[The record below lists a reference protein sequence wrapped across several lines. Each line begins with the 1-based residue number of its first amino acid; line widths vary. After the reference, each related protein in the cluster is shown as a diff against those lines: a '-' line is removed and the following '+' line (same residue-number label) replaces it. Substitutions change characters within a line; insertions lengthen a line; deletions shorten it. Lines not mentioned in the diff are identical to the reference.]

1 MIKRLFAIILI
12 FVCASIAWAILG
24 GTIFS
29 RTYDADS
36 RLKSSVER
44 IWGAS
49 QTQRSPN
56 ATYRVSKT
64 RKKISYVDKKKV
76 VKLEK
81 YWLTYTAPLVKSD
94 IQSDIDLD
102 YRQKGLLWYSTYKVN
117 FKSSYEFKNPSKKG
131 QYIEIFFPF
140 PAANAIYDNFKFSV
154 RNKAWVRKSGSSNGV
169 ISGKVYAKPGEVL
182 TLDVA
187 YISSGLDRWNYQFG
201 QGVSEIKDFSLVMNT
216 NFSNIDFPDDSI
228 SPTNK
233 ITTDK
238 GWKLYWQ
245 YNNLI
250 SGVNIGM
257 KLPQKLQPGPL
268 AGQISFFA
276 PVSLLFFIVVVIVIT
291 LIKRIDLHPMH
302 IFFVS
307 AAFFAFHLL
316 LAYLVDHI
324 SIHLAF
330 IISSIVSMLLVVS
343 YLRIAVGKRFAFV
356 EAAGAQLVYLIL
368 FSYAFFF
375 KGFTGLAVTIGAI
388 VTLFVLMQ
396 MTARLNWSEVF
407 SRTPNK
413 GTAK

>member
-1 MIKRLFAIILI
+1 MIKRLLAIILI

-24 GTIFS
+24 ATVFS
-29 RTYDADS
+29 RTYDMDS

-44 IWGAS
+44 IWGAA

-56 ATYRVSKT
+56 ATYRISKT

-81 YWLTYTAPLVKSD
+81 YWLTYTVPLVKSD
-94 IQSDIDLD
+94 IQSDLDLD

-117 FKSSYEFKNPSKKG
+117 FKSSYQFKNPSSKG
-131 QYIEIFFPF
+131 QYVEIFFPF
-140 PAANAIYDNFKFSV
+140 PVASATYDNFKFFL
-154 RNKAWVRKSGSSNGV
+154 RNKEWYSKSNSGNGV
-169 ISGKVYAKPGEVL
+169 ISGKIYAKPGEVL
-182 TLDVA
+182 TVDVA
-187 YISSGLDRWNYQFG
+187 YISNGLDRWNYQFG
-201 QGVSEIKDFSLVMNT
+201 QGVSEIKNFSLVLNT
-216 NFSNIDFPDDSI
+216 NFSDIDFPDDSI

-233 ITTDK
+233 IRTDK
-238 GWKLYWQ
+238 GWKLHWQ

-257 KLPQKLQPGPL
+257 QLPQKLQPGPL

-330 IISSIVSMLLVVS
+330 VISSIVSMLLVVS
-343 YLRIAVGKRFAFV
+343 YLRIAIGKRFAFV
-356 EAAGAQLVYLIL
+356 EAAGAQLVYLVL

-407 SRTPNK
+407 SRKLNK
-413 GTAK
+413 EAAK

>member
-1 MIKRLFAIILI
+1 MIKRLLAIILI

-24 GTIFS
+24 GTVFS
-29 RTYDADS
+29 RTYDMDS

-49 QTQRSPN
+49 QAQRSPN

-81 YWLTYTAPLVKSD
+81 YWLTYTVPLVKSD

-117 FKSSYEFKNPSKKG
+117 FKSSYQFRNPGSKG
-131 QYIEIFFPF
+131 RYVEISFPF
-140 PAANAIYDNFKFSV
+140 PAANATYDNFKFSI
-154 RNKAWVRKSGSSNGV
+154 RDKTWQSKTNSENGV
-169 ISGKVYAKPGEVL
+169 IRGKVYAKPGEIL
-182 TLDVA
+182 TVDVA
-187 YISSGLDRWNYQFG
+187 YISNGLDRWSYQFG
-201 QGVSEIKDFSLVMNT
+201 QGVSEIKNFSLVMNT

-233 ITTDK
+233 TTTEK
-238 GWKLYWQ
+238 GWKLHWQ

-343 YLRIAVGKRFAFV
+343 YLRIAIGKRFAFV

-407 SRTPNK
+407 SRTPSK
-413 GTAK
+413 SAAK

>member
-1 MIKRLFAIILI
+1 MIKRLLAIILI

-29 RTYDADS
+29 RTYDMDS

-64 RKKISYVDKKKV
+64 RKKISYVNKKKV

-81 YWLTYTAPLVKSD
+81 YWVSYSVPLVGSD
-94 IQSDIDLD
+94 IQSDINLD

-117 FKSSYEFKNPSKKG
+117 FKSSYQFKNPSRKG
-131 QYIEIFFPF
+131 QYVRIFFPF
-140 PAANAIYDNFKFSV
+140 PAANATYDNFKFSI
-154 RNKAWVRKSGSSNGV
+154 RNKKWHSKSDTERGV
-169 ISGKVYAKPGEVL
+169 IKGMVYAKPGEVL
-182 TLDVA
+182 TVDVA
-187 YISSGLDRWNYQFG
+187 YISNGLDRWDYQFG
-201 QGVSEIKDFSLVMNT
+201 EGVSEIKDFSLVMNT
-216 NFSNIDFPDDSI
+216 NFFGIDFPDDSI

-233 ITTDK
+233 TRTEK
-238 GWKLYWQ
+238 GWKLHWQ

-307 AAFFAFHLL
+307 AAFFSFHLL

-330 IISSIVSMLLVVS
+330 IVSSIVSMLLVVS

-407 SRTPNK
+407 SRTPSK
-413 GTAK
+413 SVAK